1 MYTIIQEFYEL
12 AAEGAMTCQAALNSS
27 IIDHILRTHKSN
39 PFDLVVTEIFATEC
53 MLGVIHKMNVPY
65 VGLTSCGLMPYHFDR
80 VAMPDTPS
88 VSRLTMILRCI
99 PAPNLNLLL

>member
-1 MYTIIQEFYEL
+1 MYTIVHEFYEL
-12 AAEGAMTCQAALNSS
+12 AAEGELVCRAALNSS
-27 IIDHILRTHKSN
+27 LIDDILQTHKNN
-39 PFDLVVTEIFATEC
+39 PFDLVITEIFNTEC

-88 VSRLTMILRCI
+88 VRIPVLTFII
-99 PAPNLNLLL
+99 

>member
-1 MYTIIQEFYEL
+1 
-12 AAEGAMTCQAALNSS
+12 MTCQAALSSS
-27 IIDHILRTHKSN
+27 IIDDILQTHENN

-88 VSRLTMILRCI
+88 VSIINYMIKMLRI
-99 PAPNLNLLL
+99 PEFSFAVHSIDIRWVFGRNEF

>member
-1 MYTIIQEFYEL
+1 MYSIIQEFYEL
-12 AAEGAMTCQAALNSS
+12 AAEGEMVCRAALSSS
-27 IIDHILRTHKSN
+27 IIIDDILHAHKSN
-39 PFDLVVTEIFATEC
+39 PFDLVVTEIFNTEC

-88 VSRLTMILRCI
+88 VSITHYPLVALTI
-99 PAPNLNLLL
+99 

>member
-12 AAEGAMTCQAALNSS
+12 AAEGDIVCRAALNSS
-27 IIDHILRTHKSN
+27 LIDNILQVHKNN
-39 PFDLVVTEIFATEC
+39 PFDLVITEIFNTEC

-88 VSRLTMILRCI
+88 VSILMYCTERFY
-99 PAPNLNLLL
+99 